1 MAQEKKKLEEKAP
14 IDKFRPTER
23 QRYVEASGKILVI
36 HFEKI
41 FGRPKQ
47 TPEYLKKLSEMD
59 EFYITKGVCSRIVD
73 FIVLDDAVIL
83 VAYEIPESCE

>member
-73 FIVLDDAVIL
+73 FHCKVYQLFYDKI
-83 VAYEIPESCE
+83 